1 MSSHHEIYSSPQTIH
16 WGFFDASLSPVLSVD
31 SGDRITFHCVSG
43 EPEDMPADP
52 SRVLPE
58 LREIHIQC
66 QRDLG
71 PHILTGPVWVNRACK
86 GDTLKVRI
94 LKCILRQ
101 DWGWNL
107 IKPLMGTLPE
117 DFPQLRRLHI
127 SLDRKAMVAEL
138 PWGGRLPLRPFFGVM
153 GVAPPAA
160 SGRVSSFPPG
170 EHGGNLDNR
179 ALVAGTTLYLPVW
192 NEGALFS
199 VGDGHAVQGDG
210 EVCLTAIETALSG
223 TFELILRKDLSLRF
237 PMAETATHY
246 ITMGMAPDLDDA
258 AKQALREMISLLRR
272 IAGLSA
278 EDAYSLCSL
287 AVELHVTQLVN
298 GNKGIHAMLPQDLVS
313 ASKRDY
319 GP

>member
-1 MSSHHEIYSSPQTIH
+1 MAAHYQLHSSPQTIH

-71 PHILTGPVWVNRACK
+71 PHILTGPVWINRACK
-86 GDTLKVRI
+86 GDTLEVRI

-170 EHGGNLDNR
+170 EHGGNMDNR

-258 AKQALREMISLLRR
+258 AKQALREMISLIKRL
-272 IAGLSA
+272 AGLSG

-287 AVELHVTQLVN
+287 AVELHVTQLVD
-298 GNKGIHAMLPQDLVS
+298 GNKGIHAMLAKDLV
-313 ASKRDY
+313 Y
-319 GP
+319 V

>member
-1 MSSHHEIYSSPQTIH
+1 MKGQIKEIVFARHELYSSPKTIH
-16 WGFFDASLSPVLSVD
+16 WGFFDASLPPVLSVD
-31 SGDRITFHCVSG
+31 SCDRITFHCVSG
-43 EPEDMPADP
+43 EPEDMPADL
-52 SRVLPE
+52 SWVLPE

-66 QRDLG
+66 QRGLAS
-71 PHILTGPVWVNRACK
+71 HILTGPVWVNRARK
-86 GDTLKVRI
+86 GDTLEVKI
-94 LKCILRQ
+94 LQCTLRQ

-127 SLDRKAMVAEL
+127 SLDRKTMVAEP

-160 SGRVSSFPPG
+160 AGRVPSSPPG
-170 EHGGNLDNR
+170 EHGGNLDNKD
-179 ALVAGTTLYLPVW
+179 LVEGTTLYLPVW

-272 IAGLSA
+272 IAGMSV

-298 GNKGIHAMLPQDLVS
+298 GNKGIHAMM
-313 ASKRDY
+313 SKNIIS
-319 GP
+319 